1 MFQLGVFTDV
11 ILLNYQERKHVAFTE
26 LKSLFYENPRERK
39 RAAFIELQSL
49 LYKYH
54 QDLSCA
60 AILKLKSLFYK
71 NEGGRYLTPSSRSAV
86 GRSGGPPHS
95 ICYRGRWG
103 GGVP

>member
-1 MFQLGVFTDV
+1 MFQLGFFTDF

-39 RAAFIELQSL
+39 RAAFIDLQSL
-49 LYKYH
+49 FYKYH

-86 GRSGGPPHS
+86 GRFGTDDG
-95 ICYRGRWG
+95 
-103 GGVP
+103 